1 MERSYMYTDE
11 RSLFS
16 ELREKFA
23 AAVARNRGEGIL
35 FSGGLDSALVAACS
49 GGCTA
54 ISVGLESYGEDR
66 RYAEKVA
73 TFFEL
78 EHYPLTVT
86 VEEALAAV
94 PEVIRILKSF
104 DPALPNDIT
113 AYLGLRRAKD
123 MGITSMMTGDGS
135 DELFAGYD
143 FMQEMPDL
151 EEYLARMHA
160 AMEFSSNQIGAAL
173 GIEIGQPF
181 LDKPFFDFGRGIGLD
196 LKIREE
202 QGKRWGKWI
211 LRKAF
216 EGVLPQEILWQ
227 GKRPLESGSGMT
239 ELRRIIESRVSDEEF
254 EEGKRIFPIRFW
266 NREHFY
272 YYRIYRKV
280 VGEIPAPEGDEEGC
294 ECCGAG
300 MPQGA
305 LHCGICGGVVAWEQW
320 KR

>member
-1 MERSYMYTDE
+1 MKAEDAMEMPYIYTDE
-11 RSLFS
+11 RALFS
-16 ELREKFA
+16 ELRERFA
-23 AAVARNRGEGIL
+23 AAVGRNRGEGVL

-49 GGCTA
+49 GGCRT

-66 RYAEKVA
+66 RYARDVA
-73 TFFEL
+73 AFL
-78 EHYPLTVT
+78 NLDHHPVTVT
-86 VEEALAAV
+86 VEEAITTL

-123 MGITSMMTGDGS
+123 MGITSVVTGDGS
-135 DELFAGYD
+135 DELFAGYG
-143 FMQEMPDL
+143 FMREMPDL

-173 GIEIGQPF
+173 EIEVRQPF
-181 LDKPFFDFGRGIGLD
+181 LDKAFFDFGRGIGLD

-202 QGKRWGKWI
+202 KGKNWGKWI

-227 GKRPLESGSGMT
+227 DKRPLEYGSGMT
-239 ELRRIIESRVSDEEF
+239 ELRRVIESRISDKEF
-254 EEGKRIFPIRFW
+254 EEGKRTFPIRFW

-272 YYRIYRKV
+272 YYRIYRDV
-280 VGEIPAPEGDEEGC
+280 VGEIPGVGEGEDRCG
-294 ECCGAG
+294 CCGAG
-300 MPQGA
+300 MPRGA
-305 LHCGICGGVVAWEQW
+305 LHCRICGEVV
-320 KR
+320 